1 MSHFEPSWSWISTG
15 GLAGIAGI
23 MPSLSSPRSPPLAGG
38 EMHPVESVVAE
49 HGANTLIPAIKAS
62 TSGPRSWA

>member
-1 MSHFEPSWSWISTG
+1 
-15 GLAGIAGI
+15 